1 MSLDNVKSGKQEV
14 LEPVQPSNK
23 SQSKRKSNAAEKP
36 LTKRNKK
43 HQQQSK
49 RMCHKPLETA
59 NLQIPHRHPGQILV
73 KSVVPAVQ
81 RKILHRQ
88 RKRKKRRRKCIPLF
102 EVFSCRNRPKKQ
114 QKSRLR
120 LRPRHKD
127 PCKDPGKL
135 LISDTSAKERA
146 NDDSKSS
153 AKKNK
158 RVFLDAWITK
168 GLVAGEKRVWLF
180 CNAERDR
187 MFCSSC

>member
-14 LEPVQPSNK
+14 LEPVQPSKK

-59 NLQIPHRHPGQILV
+59 NLQSPHRHPGPILV

-102 EVFSCRNRPKKQ
+102 EVFSCRNRPKK
-114 QKSRLR
+114 
-120 LRPRHKD
+120 
-127 PCKDPGKL
+127 
-135 LISDTSAKERA
+135 T
-146 NDDSKSS
+146 
-153 AKKNK
+153 AKK
-158 RVFLDAWITK
+158 L
-168 GLVAGEKRVWLF
+168 
-180 CNAERDR
+180 
-187 MFCSSC
+187 SSSSSSSQGSMQGSRQVIDLRHLCQRTR